1 MVTNKQVRRLRKLS
15 NTEKNQEIAASKAG
29 MDPKTARRYLG
40 LERLPSEL
48 KKERPWRTREDPF
61 GEVWDVVER
70 QIQESPGLEAKT
82 LFAWLQREYPG
93 RFSDGQIRTLQN
105 GGIKRLWR
113 VVTEWNI
120 RAQEVYFGQKH
131 VPGRLCASDFTH
143 MAELGI
149 TIGGQTFAHLVYHF
163 VLTYSNWETGTIC
176 YSESLESLCEGWQ
189 NAVWE
194 LGAVAVEHRTDS
206 LSSAVNN
213 MSNLEEFNRRYEGVM
228 NYYGVKPRHTNPASP
243 NENGDAE
250 QSHHRFKRAV
260 EQALLLR
267 GSRDFGSLVE
277 YAQFLKDL
285 FAQRNAGRRTRLAE
299 EMAVMRELPARR
311 MESAKRERVKVDSGS
326 LIHVERNSYSVNSR
340 LIGARVEARTYLD
353 HVEVWY
359 GQRKVEDLPRL
370 RGRGKHRIDYRHII
384 EWLVRKPGAF
394 ENYRYQ
400 EDLFPTSRFRMAYD
414 ALKETTPN
422 RSSKEYLKILKLA
435 AEQGEVQVDEA
446 LRELLERKAEA
457 VITME
462 SIGEL
467 LAKLEAIPPVTMVE
481 VAPVDLASFDQLF
494 TEMGVQQ

>member
-1 MVTNKQVRRLRKLS
+1 MVTDEQVRRLRKLS
-15 NTEKNQEIAASKAG
+15 NTEKNQEIAAAKAG
-29 MDPKTARRYLG
+29 MDPTTARRYRN

-61 GEVWDVVER
+61 SDVWDAVQK
-70 QIQESPGLEAKT
+70 QIEESPSLEAKT
-82 LFAWLQREYPG
+82 LFEWLQREYPG
-93 RFSDGQIRTLQN
+93 RFSDGQIRTLQRR
-105 GGIKRLWR
+105 IKLWR
-113 VVTEWNI
+113 VTEGP
-120 RAQEVYFGQKH
+120 AQEVYFGQVH

-143 MAELGI
+143 MTELGI
-149 TIGGQTFAHLVYHF
+149 TLAGQTLEHLVYHF

-176 YSESLESLCEGWQ
+176 YSESLESLSEGWQ

-194 LGAVAVEHRTDS
+194 LGAVAAEHRTDS

-228 NYYGVKPRHTNPASP
+228 RYYGVKPQHTNPASP
-243 NENGDAE
+243 NENGDVE

-277 YAQFLKDL
+277 YAQFLKGL
-285 FAQRNAGRRTRLAE
+285 FAQRNAGRRARLAE
-299 EMAVMRELPARR
+299 EMAVMRELPLRR

-326 LIHVERNSYSVNSR
+326 LIHVERNSYSVSSR
-340 LIGARVEARTYLD
+340 LIGAQVEARLYLD

-384 EWLVRKPGAF
+384 EWLARKPGAF

-414 ALKETTPN
+414 ALRETMPL

-435 AEQGEVQVDEA
+435 AEQGEVQVDVA
-446 LRELLERKAEA
+446 LRELLEGNAEA
-457 VITME
+457 VITVE
-462 SIGEL
+462 SIGEV
-467 LAKLEAIPPVTMVE
+467 LAQLDTVAPVTMVE
-481 VAPVDLASFDQLF
+481 VAPVDLAGFDQLF
-494 TEMGVQQ
+494 TEMAVRQ

>member
-1 MVTNKQVRRLRKLS
+1 MVTDEQVRRLRKLS
-15 NTEKNQEIAASKAG
+15 NTERNQEIAAAKAG
-29 MDPKTARRYLG
+29 MDPTTARRYLG

-61 GEVWDVVER
+61 SEVWGAVQE

-82 LFAWLQREYPG
+82 LFEWLQREYPG
-93 RFSDGQIRTLQN
+93 RFSDGQIRTLQRR
-105 GGIKRLWR
+105 IKLWR
-113 VVTEWNI
+113 VTEGPG
-120 RAQEVYFGQKH
+120 QEVYFGQKH
-131 VPGRLCASDFTH
+131 TPGRLCASDFTH

-149 TIGGQTFAHLVYHF
+149 TVAGQTFEHLVYHF

-176 YSESLESLCEGWQ
+176 YSESLESLSEGWQ

-194 LGAVAVEHRTDS
+194 LGAEAAEHRTDS
-206 LSSAVNN
+206 LTSAVNN
-213 MSNLEEFNRRYEGVM
+213 MSNPEEFNRRYEAVM
-228 NYYGVKPRHTNPASP
+228 RYYGVKPQHTNPASP

-267 GSRDFGSLVE
+267 GSRDFQSLAE

-285 FAQRNAGRRTRLAE
+285 FAQRNAGRRAHLAE
-299 EMAVMRELPARR
+299 EIAVMRELPARR

-326 LIHVERNSYSVNSR
+326 LIHVERNSYSVNNR
-340 LIGARVEARTYLD
+340 LIGAQVDARLYLD

-359 GQRKVEDLPRL
+359 GQKQVEDLPRL

-414 ALKETTPN
+414 ALRETTP
-422 RSSKEYLKILKLA
+422 RRAAKEYLKILKLA
-435 AEQGEVQVDEA
+435 AETGEVQVDEA
-446 LRELLERKAEA
+446 LRELLAREAEVA
-457 VITME
+457 ITADAIVAM
-462 SIGEL
+462 L
-467 LAKLEAIPPVTMVE
+467 TRLETIAPVTIVE
-481 VAPVDLASFDQLF
+481 VALVDLASFDQLC
-494 TEMGVQQ
+494 TEMAVRQ